1 MKKKTILLIA
11 VLALALL
18 PAAALAQTE
27 FSLGGFIKLDSW
39 WGSTQ
44 AGKNLNT
51 AIARNNNINFHHGKF
66 NMTAQ
71 GSRFN
76 FTIKGPKL
84 WGATV
89 TGFIEMDFDQQA
101 DNRTSSHSYTP
112 RLRHAMFRLN
122 WPETELL
129 FGQYWSMFCEYY
141 PESVQD
147 GPFMFHGVPTARLAQ
162 VRVTQKFLGSWT
174 ASGLIG
180 VATDTTDGDTT
191 DALGAASLNGQ
202 SSEGPQLQAKIAFE
216 QDLWGKAPFYGKPR
230 GFVAQVV
237 GGWQRTRYRNLNN
250 AFVPAWIFGFGP
262 VENQLFPVPGGIHV
276 RDQQYLD
283 PWMVQGT
290 LFIPVI
296 PTYSANLA
304 GTASVTAQW
313 YMGQGLAAF
322 GETRDADN
330 SWFHRMG
337 PGLDYDRTLMKA
349 FGGYVQGQYYFN
361 NQWYM
366 NVAWGMQKHY
376 GIDRDFAAYAT
387 ATGATGAASDQ
398 TKTWWELDA
407 TLWYR
412 PITAIKFGL
421 QYAYS
426 KTDWLQKAGPNVAV
440 APGAQKVSDNGEDHR
455 VQFVGLYFF

>member
-1 MKKKTILLIA
+1 MKKKTILLLL
-11 VLALALL
+11 VLSLALL
-18 PAAALAQTE
+18 PAVALAQTE

-44 AGKNLNT
+44 AAKNLNT
-51 AIARNNNINFHHGKF
+51 AIARNNDINFHHGKF
-66 NMTAQ
+66 NMTSQ

-89 TGFIEMDFDQQA
+89 TGFIEMDFDQTA
-101 DNRTSSHSYTP
+101 DNRTSSHSYIP

-147 GPFMFHGVPTARLAQ
+147 GPYMFHGVPTARLAQ
-162 VRVTQKFLGSWT
+162 IRVTQKFLGSWT
-174 ASGLIG
+174 VAGLIG
-180 VATDTTDGDTT
+180 VGTDTSDGDRT
-191 DALGAASLNGQ
+191 DALGTASLNAQ
-202 SSEGPQLQAKIAFE
+202 SSETPQVQAKIAFE
-216 QDLWGKAPFYGKPR
+216 QDVWGKAPFYGKPR
-230 GFVAQVV
+230 GFVAQIVAA
-237 GGWQRTRYRNLNN
+237 WQRTNYRNNN
-250 AFVPAWIFGFGP
+250 GAAVAGMVFGQSRYFNQNIF
-262 VENQLFPVPGGIHV
+262 V
-276 RDQQYLD
+276 RDHQYLD

-313 YMGQGLAAF
+313 YIGQGLAAF

-330 SWFHRMG
+330 TWFHRIRG
-337 PGLDYDRTLMKA
+337 NAFEYDRTLMKA

-361 NQWYM
+361 NQWYT
-366 NVAWGMQKHY
+366 NITWGVQRHY
-376 GIDRDFAAYAT
+376 GIDRDPLAYAT
-387 ATGATGAASDQ
+387 AAGATQIGSDQ
-398 TKTWWELDA
+398 TKCWWELDA

-426 KTDWLQKAGPNVAV
+426 RTDWLQIAGPTINA
-440 APGAQKVSDNGEDHR
+440 AAGARKVTDNGEDHR

>member
-1 MKKKTILLIA
+1 
-11 VLALALL
+11 
-18 PAAALAQTE
+18 
-27 FSLGGFIKLDSW
+27 
-39 WGSTQ
+39 
-44 AGKNLNT
+44 
-51 AIARNNNINFHHGKF
+51 
-66 NMTAQ
+66 
-71 GSRFN
+71 
-76 FTIKGPKL
+76 
-84 WGATV
+84 
-89 TGFIEMDFDQQA
+89 
-101 DNRTSSHSYTP
+101 
-112 RLRHAMFRLN
+112 MFRLN

-162 VRVTQKFLGSWT
+162 IRVTQKFLGSWT
-174 ASGLIG
+174 VAGLMG
-180 VATDTTDGDTT
+180 VGTDTTDGDTT
-191 DALGAASLNGQ
+191 DAQGAASLNAQ
-202 SSEGPQLQAKIAFE
+202 SSETPQLQGKIAFE

-237 GGWQRTRYRNLNN
+237 AGWQRTRYRNLGGALVGGF
-250 AFVPAWIFGFGP
+250 AFGQNRLIP
-262 VENQLFPVPGGIHV
+262 VLFTV

-283 PWMVQGT
+283 PWIVQGT
-290 LFIPVI
+290 LFVPVI
-296 PTYSANLA
+296 PTSSANLA

-313 YMGQGLAAF
+313 YVGQGLAAF

-330 SWFHRMG
+330 SWFKFSG
-337 PGLDYDRTLMKA
+337 PGGYDRTLTKA
-349 FGGYVQGQYYFN
+349 FGGYFQGQYYFN
-361 NQWYM
+361 NQWFM

-376 GIDRDFAAYAT
+376 GINRDPLAYAT
-387 ATGATGAASDQ
+387 TGTATVPVDQ

-426 KTDWLQKAGPNVAV
+426 RTDWLQRAGPAV
-440 APGAQKVSDNGEDHR
+440 TAAPGARKVTDHGEDHR

>member
-1 MKKKTILLIA
+1 
-11 VLALALL
+11 
-18 PAAALAQTE
+18 
-27 FSLGGFIKLDSW
+27 
-39 WGSTQ
+39 
-44 AGKNLNT
+44 
-51 AIARNNNINFHHGKF
+51 
-66 NMTAQ
+66 
-71 GSRFN
+71 
-76 FTIKGPKL
+76 
-84 WGATV
+84 
-89 TGFIEMDFDQQA
+89 
-101 DNRTSSHSYTP
+101 
-112 RLRHAMFRLN
+112 
-122 WPETELL
+122 
-129 FGQYWSMFCEYY
+129 MFCEYY

-147 GPFMFHGVPTARLAQ
+147 GPFMFHGTPTARLAQ

-174 ASGLIG
+174 VAGLIG
-180 VATDTTDGDTT
+180 VGTDTTDGDVT
-191 DALGAASLNGQ
+191 DALGAASLNAQ
-202 SSEGPQLQAKIAFE
+202 SSETPQLQGKIAFE

-237 GGWQRTRYRNLNN
+237 AGWQRTRYRNANGGAVAAW
-250 AFVPAWIFGFGP
+250 AFGQ
-262 VENQLFPVPGGIHV
+262 NQLIPGAILV

-304 GTASVTAQW
+304 GTASISAQW
-313 YMGQGLAAF
+313 YIGQGLAAF

-330 SWFHRMG
+330 SWFHRAG
-337 PGLDYDRTLMKA
+337 PFGEYDRTLTKA

-366 NVAWGMQKHY
+366 NIAWGMQKHY
-376 GIDRDFAAYAT
+376 GIDRDPFAYAT
-387 ATGATGAASDQ
+387 ASAATGAGSDQ

-426 KTDWLQKAGPNVAV
+426 KTDWLQIAGPNVVA
-440 APGAQKVSDNGEDHR
+440 APGVQKVTDQGEDHR
-455 VQFVGLYFF
+455 IQFVGLYFF